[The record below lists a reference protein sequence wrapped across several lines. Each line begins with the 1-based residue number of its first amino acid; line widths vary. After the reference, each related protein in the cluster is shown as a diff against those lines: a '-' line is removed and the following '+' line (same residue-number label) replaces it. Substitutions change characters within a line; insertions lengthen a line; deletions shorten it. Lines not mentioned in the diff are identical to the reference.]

1 LAAFSWSSIFQRDRE
16 RTGERNELTGEGR
29 CRVNEQAA
37 LFAAVVGLLA
47 AVPLRAR
54 KRCGR

>member
-1 LAAFSWSSIFQRDRE
+1 MPVD
-16 RTGERNELTGEGR
+16 
-29 CRVNEQAA
+29 EQAA

-47 AVPLRAR
+47 AVPLHAR